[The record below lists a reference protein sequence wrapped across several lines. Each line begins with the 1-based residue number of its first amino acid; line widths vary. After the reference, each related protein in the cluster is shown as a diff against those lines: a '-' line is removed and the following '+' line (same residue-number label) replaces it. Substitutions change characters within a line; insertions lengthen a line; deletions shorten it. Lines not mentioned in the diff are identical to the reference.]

1 MYTDFKSPNL
11 DWEDEKQIFKGN
23 YVPAVIAILLMVI
36 GGIYIVMSLFI
47 KNYFLIFLIIFAV
60 NIIASN
66 IFYKKINK
74 LAENIYSN

>member
-11 DWEDEKQIFKGN
+11 DWEDEKQMFKGN
-23 YVPAVIAILLMVI
+23 YVRAVIAILLMVI